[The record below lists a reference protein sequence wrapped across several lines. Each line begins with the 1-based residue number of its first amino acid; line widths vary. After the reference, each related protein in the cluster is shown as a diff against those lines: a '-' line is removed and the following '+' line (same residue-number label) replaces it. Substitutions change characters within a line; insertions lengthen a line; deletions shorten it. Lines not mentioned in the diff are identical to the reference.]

1 MTRSCVKNLRH
12 ISFWNPQINFYF
24 SHSQSL
30 ISHDCSPYMFNTL
43 SCSACCRPSRT
54 WIIFNR
60 FLTIFEAFVPHFYLY
75 CTHCIVPESLLSH
88 VNTFHGGMVKLNA
101 KFDADLLLYL
111 LSHFE
116 CDGHT
121 VHMLTQRHLLP
132 HWLVQWSCHCS
143 WMGIPV
149 HSPWLPGYISVM
161 QTILII
167 SIVEGLLWTDFVF
180 HIFKINPQRRCSIY

>member
-30 ISHDCSPYMFNTL
+30 IFHDCSPYMFNTL

-60 FLTIFEAFVPHFYLY
+60 FLTIFETFVPHFYLY
-75 CTHCIVPESLLSH
+75 CTHCIVLRSLLNHPNSFLGG
-88 VNTFHGGMVKLNA
+88 VFKFNT
-101 KFDADLLLYL
+101 KFDLDLLLYW

-116 CDGHT
+116 CDGNTGHI
-121 VHMLTQRHLLP
+121 LTQWCLLLP
-132 HWLVQWSCHCS
+132 LTSTVKSS
-143 WMGIPV
+143 LFTLIPV
-149 HSPWLPGYISVM
+149 HAPWLPGYRDVT
-161 QTILII
+161 QTILVIP
-167 SIVEGLLWTDFVF
+167 
-180 HIFKINPQRRCSIY
+180 IFLN